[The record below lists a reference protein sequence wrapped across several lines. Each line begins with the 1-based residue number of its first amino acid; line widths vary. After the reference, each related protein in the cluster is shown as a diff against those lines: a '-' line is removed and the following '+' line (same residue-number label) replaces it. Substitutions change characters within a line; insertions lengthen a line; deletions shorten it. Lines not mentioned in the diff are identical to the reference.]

1 MAIGLKELLNDRNF
15 NTTDATIGI
24 FTDSHGLC
32 DHLMKLKRE
41 DTPVEIHT
49 LCLVR
54 QLNRLLE
61 LQPKQITIHWI
72 PSHKGIGDNELADE
86 QAEKGHKS
94 KDIVTIPYTRKWL
107 KTKLLGQTTTHFHEY
122 LQANV
127 RSSQLVPTYPDR
139 EHFKIPRNKKSSTR
153 V

>member
-1 MAIGLKELLNDRNF
+1 MVQPALSSYHSESVAMTTGLERLLNDRNF
-15 NTTDATIGI
+15 NITDSTVGI

-94 KDIVTIPYTRKWL
+94 KNIVTIPYTRNGSKRNYSV
-107 KTKLLGQTTTHFHEY
+107 KPRHISTNTYKLMY
-122 LQANV
+122 
-127 RSSQLVPTYPDR
+127 DR
-139 EHFKIPRNKKSSTR
+139 HN
-153 V
+153 